1 MSRTSISTGNF
12 SLDAAVDKKAFSA
25 SRKSR
30 GVENSSHCH
39 IVFLADFSGRGH
51 RGLSDASTIY
61 SRKIIEIDR
70 DNFDDVFQQMDVR
83 CALPIA
89 EELRFSEL
97 DEMHPDY
104 LYEQVDLF
112 HKFKVLKKKLK
123 SPSTFESAAQEVFAW
138 HNTEQKPAS
147 DQGAKPT
154 TGNAPQGSLLDSIL
168 TGDATSKH
176 SGQMDVQA
184 LVKDIVAPYVSPKPD
199 PQQKELIHS
208 VDQAASEL
216 MRKIMHH
223 PQFQTIE
230 SAWRSLY
237 LLVRRIETSSKLKL
251 FIVDISHQEL
261 IEDALS
267 AEAAEAS
274 QLNKLL
280 VDSRSALGGK
290 AFNIIMADEI
300 FGIEQRGIQ
309 ALNLLGKIAD
319 SANALFISGAS
330 TELAGCESL
339 GTTPDRED
347 WNFLPDEPVQDA
359 WRALRASPHADRM
372 ISVAP
377 RFLSRMPYGRKSS
390 PIDSF
395 HFEELPD
402 GNKHAYYLW
411 SNGAWLVALLLAQG
425 FSVNGSITRKST
437 QEVERLPLHVF
448 YEDGESKV
456 TPCAEVNLFDSAAQ
470 ALEQQGFTV
479 VRSILNK
486 DSVLVPQI
494 QTLATRS

>member
-12 SLDAAVDKKAFSA
+12 SLDASVDKQAFSGA
-25 SRKSR
+25 RKS
-30 GVENSSHCH
+30 GGLENSSHCH

-51 RGLSDASTIY
+51 RGLSDASTIH

-112 HKFKVLKKKLK
+112 HKFKALKKRLK
-123 SPSTFESAAQEVFAW
+123 NSTTFESAAQEVFAW

-168 TGDATSKH
+168 SGDATSEH

-184 LVKDIVAPYVSPKPD
+184 LVKDLVAPYLSPKPD
-199 PQQKELIHS
+199 PQQKELTNS

-251 FIVDISHQEL
+251 FIVDVNHQEL

-267 AEAAEAS
+267 AEVTEAS

-280 VDSRSALGGK
+280 IGSRSEEGGK
-290 AFNIIMADEI
+290 AFNIIMANEI
-300 FGIEQRGIQ
+300 FGTEQQDIQ

-319 SANALFISGAS
+319 SGNALFISGAS
-330 TELAGCESL
+330 TELAGCENL
-339 GTTPDRED
+339 ALTPDRED
-347 WNFLPDEPVQDA
+347 WSFLPSESVQEA
-359 WRALRASPHADRM
+359 WRSLRASPHADMM

-402 GNKHAYYLW
+402 ENKHAYYLW
-411 SNGAWLVALLLAQG
+411 SNGAWLVALILAQG
-425 FSVNGSITRKST
+425 FSAGGSITCQST

-448 YEDGESKV
+448 YEDDESKV
-456 TPCAEVNLFDSAAQ
+456 TPCAEVNLLDKAAQ

-479 VRSILNK
+479 VRTILNK
-486 DSVLVPQI
+486 GSVLVPNI
-494 QTLATRS
+494 KTLAS